1 MSSIDLEAPA
11 SVDNQAGYVN
21 EMQVETTP
29 AATKLECKD
38 VTAAS
43 IAKRKAT
50 STLEPEQTK
59 KPKASSEASEIGEES
74 NESVSR
80 ESSSPDLEE
89 LPAETATR
97 TADAGGVKKRRTEA
111 EVLKDQAATIKRL
124 KSEVSQAEKQD
135 DVWRHK
141 YCTLEMEMEG
151 LKAQKTSRASG
162 NTINKKIEQSIKDD
176 YKGRMEAQREQ
187 LEAKHKADLKLK
199 QTGHQKKI
207 DEVKTKHESDTR
219 AKDEVLKKKLED
231 NRALCVKKVDAAKE
245 REKEAKNELA
255 NEKKEMTEYKKELK
269 KEQQSEINKFKPAH
283 SATVKEKDQAIKALM
298 AEKAALEDEV
308 EKHKK
313 NVDMCEQEINSVT
326 GKKEEL
332 ELIIEQNTIEK
343 DTLNKEVSLQA
354 RNIEIILRRE
364 TEGEERAAARFEEEM
379 VAWEDRLKHEG
390 QRWALQSNN
399 AKESAVRVMEQ
410 QRANHSLKGMVTS
423 RDNSIRTLNAKVREL
438 EAAIVELKAA
448 IEGHEIGI
456 ANFKTEDSKSASV
469 TIVEE
474 AGIAS
479 AEATD
484 IKMKQELE
492 PMDTASPEGSGEVS
506 TSHSATKSMF
516 GGGGERFAVDE
527 GDEFDEKAAIDG
539 TDANPGMLEQATATF
554 TGSGDVEMV
563 AEPSQEEAM
572 A

>member
-1 MSSIDLEAPA
+1 MSSIDLEAQA
-11 SVDNQAGYVN
+11 NVDNQAGHN
-21 EMQVETTP
+21 DEMQVETTP
-29 AATKLECKD
+29 AATDLERKD
-38 VTAAS
+38 VPAALM
-43 IAKRKAT
+43 AKRKAT

-124 KSEVSQAEKQD
+124 RFEVSQAEKQD

-141 YCTLEMEMEG
+141 YCTLETEVEE

-162 NTINKKIEQSIKDD
+162 NTINKRIEQSIKDD

-187 LEAKHKADLKLK
+187 LEAKHKADLKSK
-199 QTGHQKKI
+199 QTSHQKNI
-207 DEVKTKHESDTR
+207 EELKTKHESDTK
-219 AKDEVLKKKLED
+219 AKDEVLKKKSER
-231 NRALCVKKVDAAKE
+231 NIALCIKRVDAAKE

-269 KEQQSEINKFKPAH
+269 KVQQGEINKFKPAH
-283 SATVKEKDQAIKALM
+283 SATVKEKDEAIKALI

-308 EKHKK
+308 KKHKK
-313 NVDMCEQEINSVT
+313 NVDMREQEISSVT

-343 DTLNKEVSLQA
+343 DTLSKEVSLQA

-364 TEGEERAAARFEEEM
+364 TEGEERAEARFEEEM
-379 VAWEDRLKHEG
+379 AAWEDRLKHEG
-390 QRWALQSNN
+390 KRWVLQCDN
-399 AKESAVRVMEQ
+399 AKDSAVRLVEQ

-448 IEGHEIGI
+448 IEGHEIGT
-456 ANFKTEDSKSASV
+456 ATFKTEDSKSASV
-469 TIVEE
+469 ATVEDE
-474 AGIAS
+474 GIAS

-492 PMDTASPEGSGEVS
+492 PMDTASTEGSGEVS
-506 TSHSATKSMF
+506 TLHGATQSMF

-527 GDEFDEKAAIDG
+527 GDEFAEKAAIDG
-539 TDANPGMLEQATATF
+539 TNANPGMLEQATATF
-554 TGSGDVEMV
+554 TDLGEVEMV

-572 A
+572 P

>member
-11 SVDNQAGYVN
+11 SVDNQAGHVN
-21 EMQVETTP
+21 EMQVEIIP
-29 AATKLECKD
+29 AATQLERND
-38 VTAAS
+38 VPAALM
-43 IAKRKAT
+43 AKRKAT

-59 KPKASSEASEIGEES
+59 KPKASSEASEIGEGS

-80 ESSSPDLEE
+80 ESGSPDLEE

-124 KSEVSQAEKQD
+124 KFEVSQAEKQD

-141 YCTLEMEMEG
+141 YCTLETEMEE

-162 NTINKKIEQSIKDD
+162 NTINKRIEQSIKDD

-187 LEAKHKADLKLK
+187 LEAKHKADLKSK

-207 DEVKTKHESDTR
+207 DELKTKHESDII
-219 AKDEVLKKKLED
+219 AKDEVSKKKLEH

-269 KEQQSEINKFKPAH
+269 KEQQSEINKYKPAH
-283 SATVKEKDQAIKALM
+283 SATVKEKDLAIKALI

-308 EKHKK
+308 KKHKK
-313 NVDMCEQEINSVT
+313 NVDMCEQEISSVT

-332 ELIIEQNTIEK
+332 ELITEQNTIEK

-364 TEGEERAAARFEEEM
+364 TEGEERAEARFEEEM
-379 VAWEDRLKHEG
+379 AAWEDRLKHEG
-390 QRWALQSNN
+390 QRWALQSDN
-399 AKESAVRVMEQ
+399 AKDSAVRLVEQ

-423 RDNSIRTLNAKVREL
+423 RDNCIRTLNAKVREL
-438 EAAIVELKAA
+438 EAGVVELKAVIA
-448 IEGHEIGI
+448 GHEIGI
-456 ANFKTEDSKSASV
+456 TNLKTEDSNSANV
-469 TIVEE
+469 TTVEE
-474 AGIAS
+474 KSIAF

-492 PMDTASPEGSGEVS
+492 PMDTTSPKGSGEIS

-516 GGGGERFAVDE
+516 GGGGGRFAVNE
-527 GDEFDEKAAIDG
+527 GDEFAEKAAIDG
-539 TDANPGMLEQATATF
+539 TNANLGMLEQATATF
-554 TGSGDVEMV
+554 TGLGEVEMV
-563 AEPSQEEAM
+563 AEQSHDEAM